1 MKNVR
6 TPMRHGENC
15 YCRLCETIYN
25 LRGELDAAL
34 SDNMCSMA
42 DNAQLT
48 KTIAEQ
54 DKRILSL
61 QRDRK
66 ALSRSLSIIFS
77 QIHIDGKEAGE

>member
-6 TPMRHGENC
+6 TPMRHGEYC
-15 YCRLCETIYN
+15 RCRLCETIYS
-25 LRGELDAAL
+25 LREDLDAAM
-34 SDNMCSMA
+34 SENKRSAA

-48 KTIAEQ
+48 KTIDAQ

-77 QIHIDGKEAGE
+77 QIHIDEKGAGE